1 MRHDINARIF
11 SIMARMGIQPSPAN
25 YELLHE
31 IVSGNNP
38 ALRDRFMQ
46 LGNTPSAVDLARLAE
61 EFLPHHFGQSIGDRS
76 ATAIKAELEQLIG
89 SLSKVQQDVD
99 AYSSALA
106 SATEKIDTAAGDQ
119 NAIQSQLKE
128 LADATVRQKENNSSF
143 AATVQQRL
151 TAITAVSTQLDETE
165 RIKFTHPATGLHNR
179 RSFNKH
185 LADRLGSGKM
195 PEDFSVI
202 LVQIGN
208 FRIFETG
215 NMTKIK
221 SQVLAHVGA
230 TLRKVMPGHVFVGWI
245 ETPHIAIL
253 IDSTAHSELER
264 LASLVKAALLPIFE
278 DVHKRLPNYLPL
290 TLSSGACNA
299 YNAFSLSDMLEKAER
314 ALIEAEKYP
323 NGRLVIFESSDKSQG
338 QRHNYALYQADDER
352 SEAAY
357 R

>member
-1 MRHDINARIF
+1 MRQDISARIF

-31 IVSGNNP
+31 IISGNNP
-38 ALRDRFMQ
+38 VLRDRFMQ
-46 LGNTPSAVDLARLAE
+46 LGNAPSPADLAQLAE
-61 EFLPHHFGQSIGDRS
+61 EFLPHHCGQALGDRCAS
-76 ATAIKAELEQLIG
+76 AIKAELEQLIG

-106 SATEKIDTAAGDQ
+106 TATANIDTAEGDR
-119 NAIQSQLKE
+119 NAIRSQLKQ
-128 LADATVRQKENNSSF
+128 LADATVRQRESNTSF

-151 TAITAVSTQLDETE
+151 SAITAVSATLDEAE
-165 RIKFTHPATGLHNR
+165 RVKFTHPATGLHNR

-195 PEDFSVI
+195 PEDFSIV
-202 LVQIGN
+202 LAQIGN

-221 SQVLAHVGA
+221 TQVLAHVGA
-230 TLRKVMPGHVFVGWI
+230 MLRKVMPAHVFVGWI
-245 ETPHIAIL
+245 ETPHIAVL
-253 IDSTAHSELER
+253 TDSTEHSELER
-264 LASLVKAALLPIFE
+264 LASIMKAALLPIFE
-278 DVHKRLPNYLPL
+278 DVHRRLPNYLPL
-290 TLSSGACNA
+290 TLSCGACDA
-299 YNAFSLSDMLEKAER
+299 YNAFSLADMLEKAER
-314 ALIEAEKYP
+314 ALIDAEKYP
-323 NGRLVIFESSDKSQG
+323 NGRLVIFDASDKSQG

-352 SEAAY
+352 AKPV